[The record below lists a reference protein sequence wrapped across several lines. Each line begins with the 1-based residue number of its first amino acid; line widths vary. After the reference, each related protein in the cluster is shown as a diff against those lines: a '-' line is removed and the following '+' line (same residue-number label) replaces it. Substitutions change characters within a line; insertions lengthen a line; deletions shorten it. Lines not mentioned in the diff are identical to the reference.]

1 MLASA
6 FHRLYINRVN
16 ILKMSYYRLI
26 LLIIGFLLPVTNL
39 HANPV
44 SDYSLHNH
52 TQFFFSKPFSGKK
65 VDHYEVSLEF
75 PHNENR
81 KYLVPDDCSKVINDV
96 TFGSPKPVDVIA
108 RNLWN
113 KVINDCHYVSIMPP
127 IREKVVHDF
136 VSDYDYFNAR
146 LSDLPFASECEA
158 SDDAV
163 FQRECLE
170 KTGDKL
176 SISSLFPFLEISS
189 KIDGASVEECRF
201 TEGVFRG
208 RLIRTESG
216 ISCQADKRAKGLRL
230 LSVDH
235 GDLNHDG
242 YEDVVLR
249 IMPLGRGVSR
259 LPILLPLTRYDDKT
273 SFSIPKGV
281 SVDIML
287 RRY

>member
-1 MLASA
+1 M
-6 FHRLYINRVN
+6 N
-16 ILKMSYYRLI
+16 YYRLTF
-26 LLIIGFLLPVTNL
+26 LIIGFLLPVLNL
-39 HANPV
+39 HA
-44 SDYSLHNH
+44 DYLADYGSHKH
-52 TQFFFSKPFSGKK
+52 MQFFFSKPFSGKK
-65 VDHYEVSLEF
+65 VDHYELALEF
-75 PHNENR
+75 PNNEKR
-81 KYLVPDDCSKVINDV
+81 KYLIPDDCDKVINEV
-96 TFGSPKPVDVIA
+96 SFGSPHPVDVIG

-113 KVINDCHYVSIMPP
+113 KVVNDCRYVSIMPP
-127 IREKVVHDF
+127 KREKVENDF

-146 LSDLPFASECEA
+146 LRDLPFSSECEA
-158 SDDAV
+158 SDDPV
-163 FQRECLE
+163 FRRECFE

-189 KIDGASVEECRF
+189 KIDGAHVEECSF

-216 ISCQADKRAKGLRL
+216 IRCQADKRAKGLRL

-273 SFSIPKGV
+273 PFSIPKGV
-281 SVDIML
+281 SVDFML
-287 RRY
+287 RR